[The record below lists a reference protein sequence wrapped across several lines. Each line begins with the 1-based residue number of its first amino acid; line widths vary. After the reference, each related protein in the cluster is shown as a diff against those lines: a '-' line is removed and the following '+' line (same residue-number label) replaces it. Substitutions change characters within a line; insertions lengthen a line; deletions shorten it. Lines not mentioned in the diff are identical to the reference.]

1 MKGAENVSIRRDPS
15 GAIIA
20 VKVVAGA
27 SRDGVSGII
36 GDRLKVAT
44 STAPEK
50 GKANAAVAE
59 TLADFFGLAKRQV
72 RLVSGTTRPQ
82 KAFLLEGLNPA
93 VGREKLRQA

>member
-1 MKGAENVSIRRDPS
+1 MKGAENVSIRPGDS

-27 SRDGVSGII
+27 SRDGVAGII

-59 TLADFFGLAKRQV
+59 TLADFFGLPKRQV
-72 RLVSGTTRPQ
+72 RLASGATRPQ
-82 KAFLLEGLNPA
+82 KTFLLEGIDA
-93 VGREKLRQA
+93 ETARDILRQA